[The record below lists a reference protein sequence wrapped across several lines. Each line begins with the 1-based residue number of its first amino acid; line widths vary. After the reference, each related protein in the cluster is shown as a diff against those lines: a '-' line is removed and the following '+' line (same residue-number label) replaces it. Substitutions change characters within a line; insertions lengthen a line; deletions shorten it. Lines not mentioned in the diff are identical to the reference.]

1 MEQPCSAVSKRQL
14 QVRWRKVA
22 GSKGKSSMR
31 CSYRRRQSGKE
42 SDESSFHPAVLSKR
56 KSNPRR
62 AAALSHTERF
72 RLSRGG
78 FKPSS
83 SAVLSGCRS
92 PRWSHALDEWEQQH
106 KRRQTPRTRRM
117 LTNHNGSCSSRTRY
131 GSSAGRVACESCSC
145 SSRGCEHEDC
155 KRMGTAVVGIIR

>member
-72 RLSRGG
+72 RLSGGG

-92 PRWSHALDEWEQQH
+92 PRWSHAFDEWEQQH

-117 LTNHNGSCSSRTRY
+117 LTNHNGSCSSRTRQCY
-131 GSSAGRVACESCSC
+131 RWLVGRARVNLARALLVGVSMKIAKACEQL
-145 SSRGCEHEDC
+145 
-155 KRMGTAVVGIIR
+155 